1 MPIIR
6 DNKNIPQK
14 MLSLCSMVIQ
24 ATKATRVIPRSAL
37 RRCWPGNVSGAP
49 VISPCSFPNAII
61 EPVNVIAPI
70 AKPIDISIKL
80 PVLMSKKVPIP

>member
-1 MPIIR
+1 M
-6 DNKNIPQK
+6 
-14 MLSLCSMVIQ
+14 
-24 ATKATRVIPRSAL
+24 
-37 RRCWPGNVSGAP
+37 NVSGAP